1 MDPHAIGSIKDLA
14 FNPLPEDPLILFG
27 PFRRRLFSFLS
38 FDDLSDLFE
47 SSLTLGSIYIFSI
60 FAEGLASCYSKN

>member
-1 MDPHAIGSIKDLA
+1 VDPHATGSIKDLA
-14 FNPLPEDPLILFG
+14 LNPLPEDPLILFG

-38 FDDLSDLFE
+38 FADLFE
-47 SSLTLGSIYIFSI
+47 SSLTLGSTYIFSI